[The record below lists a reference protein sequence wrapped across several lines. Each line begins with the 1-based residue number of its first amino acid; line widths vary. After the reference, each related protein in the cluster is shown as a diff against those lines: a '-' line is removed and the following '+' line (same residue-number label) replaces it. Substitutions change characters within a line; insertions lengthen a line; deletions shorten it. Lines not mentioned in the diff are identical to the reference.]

1 MRAIQ
6 IEQPGE
12 TYRLTVADRPHPR
25 PLAGQIL
32 IKVAAAGLNNAD
44 ILQARGKYPPPPGA
58 PDTLGMEVSGI
69 VAELGEGVAGFH
81 PGDPVCALMAGGG
94 YGDYA
99 LADQACVLPVPKAVD
114 LIQAGGLPEA
124 CFTAWANIALAGQLA
139 QGEKL
144 LVHGATS
151 GIGVMAVQIFA
162 SLGHTVFATAGTAEK
177 CAAAEQLGAAR
188 AINYRSEDFVAV
200 VKDLTAGKGVDVILD
215 MVGGD
220 YVGRNLHAAAKGGR
234 IVNIAY
240 QKGMT
245 AEVDFAP
252 MLMKHLTLTATTLR
266 GRSAAQKGA
275 LRDALAAQVWPLLAA
290 GRIAP
295 VTERIFPLDQA
306 DAAHCAFRA
315 GGHIGKILLV
325 P

>member
-1 MRAIQ
+1 MKAIQ

-12 TYRLTVADRPHPR
+12 DYRLTVADRPQPR
-25 PLAGQIL
+25 PLAGQML

-58 PDTLGMEVSGI
+58 PETLGMEVSGI
-69 VAELGEGVAGFH
+69 VAELGDGVEGIH

-94 YGDYA
+94 YADYA
-99 LADQACVLPVPKAVD
+99 LADQACVLPVPKQVD
-114 LIQAGGLPEA
+114 LVQAGGLPEA
-124 CFTAWANIALAGQLA
+124 CFTAWANIAVAGRLAE
-139 QGEKL
+139 GEKL
-144 LVHGATS
+144 LVHGGTS

-162 SLGHTVFATAGTAEK
+162 SLGHTVFATAGSPEK
-177 CAAAEQLGAAR
+177 CAAAQRLGAAR
-188 AINYRSEDFVAV
+188 AINYRTEDFVEV
-200 VKDLTAGKGVDVILD
+200 VKEATGGKGVDVILD
-215 MVGGD
+215 LVGGD
-220 YVGRNLHAAAKGGR
+220 YVDRNMHAAARGGR

-245 AEVDFAP
+245 AQVNFAP

-266 GRSAAQKGA
+266 GRSAGQKGE
-275 LRDALAAQVWPLLAA
+275 LRDALAAKVWPLLAA
-290 GRIAP
+290 GRIKP

-306 DAAHCAFRA
+306 DAAHRAFRD